1 MGSGEQWSAAFASA
15 GAEAVHVYDDVM
27 VPRLFQPWADLLL
40 DQVGLQAGEELLDVA
55 CGPGTVAR
63 WAAARLGPSGR
74 VTGCD
79 VSPAMLARARSKPAT
94 GHSAPIDY
102 LECPADALAVPAA
115 AHDVAT
121 CQQGLQF
128 FSDRQRALREMR
140 KVLQP
145 GGRLGIAVWC
155 STYQCPPFAALAAA
169 LGKVAGSQIAAAY
182 RDGPWGLARNGL
194 AAEIERAGFTA
205 ARTSHHRL
213 PVTFDGGP
221 GHLLQTLAATG
232 VATAVAALGD
242 TGKRAL
248 AAAVEEA
255 AAPLMQDGAI
265 RSETAA
271 QLVTAT
277 AAI

>member
-1 MGSGEQWSAAFASA
+1 MSSGEQWSVAFASA
-15 GAEAVHVYDDVM
+15 DGDAVRVYDDIM

-40 DQVGLQAGEELLDVA
+40 DQVGLHAGEVLLDVA
-55 CGPGTVAR
+55 CGPGTVSR
-63 WAAARLGPSGR
+63 RAAARLGPSGR

-79 VSPAMLARARSKPAT
+79 VSPAMLALARSKLAA

-128 FSDRQRALREMR
+128 FSDRQRALRQMR
-140 KVLQP
+140 RALRP
-145 GGRLGIAVWC
+145 GGRVGIAVWC
-155 STYQCPPFAALAAA
+155 SIDQSPPFAALAAA
-169 LGKVAGSQIAAAY
+169 LGEVAGSQIAAAY
-182 RDGPWGLARNGL
+182 RNGPWGLAGNGI

-205 ARTSHHRL
+205 VRASRHQL
-213 PVTFDGGP
+213 PITFDGGP
-221 GHLLQTLAATG
+221 RQLLQTLAASG
-232 VATAVAALGD
+232 VAAAVTALGD
-242 TGKRAL
+242 AGQRAL
-248 AAAVEEA
+248 AAAIEET
-255 AAPLMQDGAI
+255 AAPLMHDGAI

-277 AAI
+277 TAS

>member
-1 MGSGEQWSAAFASA
+1 MSSGEQWSVAFASA
-15 GAEAVHVYDDVM
+15 GIEAARVYDDVM

-40 DQVGLQAGEELLDVA
+40 DQVRLHAGEVLLDIA
-55 CGPGTVAR
+55 CGPGTVTR
-63 WAAARLGPSGR
+63 RAAARLGPSGR

-79 VSPAMLARARSKPAT
+79 VSPAMLTLARSKEAA

-102 LECPADALAVPAA
+102 LECPADALAVPAG

-128 FSDRQRALREMR
+128 FSDRQRALRQMR
-140 KVLQP
+140 TALRP

-155 STYQCPPFAALAAA
+155 SIDQCPPFAALAAA
-169 LGKVAGSQIAAAY
+169 LSKVAGSQIAAAY

-205 ARTSHHRL
+205 VGASRHQL
-213 PVTFDGGP
+213 PVTFEGGP
-221 GHLLQTLAATG
+221 RQLLQTLAATG

-242 TGKRAL
+242 DGQRAL
-248 AAAVEEA
+248 AAAIEEA

-277 AAI
+277 SPS